1 MIWMS
6 VHFPKWQACH
16 WKLGRENQYNFFEVY
31 ITSECIY
38 PHPGSDKVSMT
49 DCGGGMCAAL
59 EMQSPLNL
67 LDGVDRA
74 GRWGKPWGEKAA
86 NKIFLIPQS
95 PWKGCCDL
103 TFPVGLLWPLYHCQP
118 TQCPWQ
124 GSTNNNPTTANVITS
139 HSPFP
144 AEPGTQSF
152 NPTGG
157 KGTFLTQCEYNQ
169 NMSQYF

>member
-1 MIWMS
+1 MASLPLKIRQGKSIQFFWGLYYFR
-6 VHFPKWQACH
+6 VHLSSPWQWQSLHDRLWRRDVCRPGDAKSFEPAR
-16 WKLGRENQYNFFEVY
+16 WGRQGREVR
-31 ITSECIY
+31 
-38 PHPGSDKVSMT
+38 G
-49 DCGGGMCAAL
+49 
-59 EMQSPLNL
+59 
-67 LDGVDRA
+67 
-74 GRWGKPWGEKAA
+74 GKPWGEKAA